1 MSREPKDENYNAERD
16 ETEDKTKKEK
26 GRCSVNEQAS
36 SSHRDFSSVN
46 KIQRPDLAGESGAGD
61 VVDESCAPMRRQ
73 PQSPK
78 A

>member
-46 KIQRPDLAGESGAGD
+46 TVQRPDLEGEGRG
-61 VVDESCAPMRRQ
+61 RRCRRGLCTNAEAVAF
-73 PQSPK
+73 P
-78 A
+78 